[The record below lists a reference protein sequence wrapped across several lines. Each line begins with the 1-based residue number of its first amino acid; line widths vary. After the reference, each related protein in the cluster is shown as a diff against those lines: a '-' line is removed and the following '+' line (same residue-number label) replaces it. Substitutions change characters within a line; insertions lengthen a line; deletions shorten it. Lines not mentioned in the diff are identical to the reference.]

1 MILRGQIKKI
11 GYQWKLID
19 DKKLLNFI
27 QNDEFILNDLN
38 KLETKKED
46 KKNNENNNIN
56 KEIIN
61 INEKSILNLKNL
73 S

>member
-27 QNDEFILNDLN
+27 QNDEFILND
-38 KLETKKED
+38 
-46 KKNNENNNIN
+46 N
-56 KEIIN
+56 KE
-61 INEKSILNLKNL
+61 K
-73 S
+73 